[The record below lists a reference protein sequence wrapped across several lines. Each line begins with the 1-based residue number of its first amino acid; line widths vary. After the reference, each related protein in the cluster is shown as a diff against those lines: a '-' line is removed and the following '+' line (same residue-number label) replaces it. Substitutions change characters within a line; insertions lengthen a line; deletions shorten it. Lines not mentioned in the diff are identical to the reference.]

1 MLYRLGR
8 WREAAEFSTRGLEWD
23 PRGPIPIVSPLSLAT
38 VAIESAADDAA
49 ARMVGR
55 LLVELETI
63 RDPQFSVP
71 TYLAAASLALWRG
84 DAADA
89 VRAAERAWDE
99 ARGNE
104 DWVMV
109 ARVASAWTEAAA
121 TAGGESGQRRRSTT
135 RATLRRRG
143 ASVLGEATA
152 VVGNA
157 GVNGSLGSRREAD
170 ALLATARAFVAR
182 LEDEDQAATWAAV
195 AAQWEEIGDPYQVAR
210 ARWREAETVLAR
222 HDARAARGIAR
233 PALMAAAEI
242 ASRLGALPL
251 LRALHASRREP

>member
-1 MLYRLGR
+1 M
-8 WREAAEFSTRGLEWD
+8 
-23 PRGPIPIVSPLSLAT
+23 
-38 VAIESAADDAA
+38 
-49 ARMVGR
+49 
-55 LLVELETI
+55 
-63 RDPQFSVP
+63 
-71 TYLAAASLALWRG
+71 
-84 DAADA
+84 
-89 VRAAERAWDE
+89 
-99 ARGNE
+99 
-104 DWVMV
+104 
-109 ARVASAWTEAAA
+109 
-121 TAGGESGQRRRSTT
+121 
-135 RATLRRRG
+135 
-143 ASVLGEATA
+143 LGEATA

-222 HDARAARGIAR
+222 HDGRAARGIAR

-251 LRALHASRREP
+251 LRALHAVAARAMIPVDELPALPEAEEAGEAAAVPAAASRVGDAAVAFGRDAHANGAGASDVRSGGPRLTIVPGFAVSSAPTESDAFGLSPRERDVLALIAKGRTNREIGTELFISERTVGVHVGRVLAKLAVSGRVEAAAVAIRLGLSNPA

>member
-1 MLYRLGR
+1 
-8 WREAAEFSTRGLEWD
+8 
-23 PRGPIPIVSPLSLAT
+23 
-38 VAIESAADDAA
+38 
-49 ARMVGR
+49 
-55 LLVELETI
+55 
-63 RDPQFSVP
+63 
-71 TYLAAASLALWRG
+71 
-84 DAADA
+84 
-89 VRAAERAWDE
+89 
-99 ARGNE
+99 
-104 DWVMV
+104 
-109 ARVASAWTEAAA
+109 
-121 TAGGESGQRRRSTT
+121 
-135 RATLRRRG
+135 
-143 ASVLGEATA
+143 VLGEATA

-222 HDARAARGIAR
+222 HDGRAARGIAR

-251 LRALHASRREP
+251 LRALHAVAARAMIPVDELPALPEAQEAGEAATAVPAAVSRVGDAAVAVGRDAHANGVGASDVRSGGPRLTIVPGFAVSSAPTESDAFGLSPRERDVLALIAKGRTNREIGTELFISERTVGVHVGRVLAKLAVSGRVEAAAVAIRLGLSNPA